1 MKTIKV
7 GIMPGK
13 LTEIVLQGEMTA
25 REIFNLAEIEIS
37 NHEIRLDGEQI
48 SLDDTVREG
57 NLLVAMKMIKGN

>member
-37 NHEIRLDGEQI
+37 NHEIRLDGEKI
-48 SLDDTVREG
+48 SLDDTVKEG
-57 NLLVAMKMIKGN
+57 NLLVALKMIKGT